1 MKKLIALILIGM
13 MLVGCSTEST
23 EGAETRD
30 YNWGISIWTDSET
43 GVQYVCYCTGH
54 GNGITPRLNADGT
67 VMVEEVTE

>member
-13 MLVGCSTEST
+13 MLVGCSVETT
-23 EGAETRD
+23 EGVEVKNSD
-30 YNWGISIWTDSET
+30 FGILIWTDSET